1 MSTVGDVPLS
11 SFLVGLTSCHDG
23 VVTIAIEIPFLQ
35 CNLSVIIFILDVR
48 RSQVVDVF
56 GQYSDS
62 PKAEIAEK
70 TDIIKTQQA
79 AVINAAAVMEAVTPI
94 RMP

>member
-1 MSTVGDVPLS
+1 MLGHKVI
-11 SFLVGLTSCHDG
+11 DG
-23 VVTIAIEIPFLQ
+23 PGGMPKEYNLFTNNCQCFALKLIAHLCPTANVTNIHTI
-35 CNLSVIIFILDVR
+35 
-48 RSQVVDVF
+48 SQVVDVF

-62 PKAEIAEK
+62 PMAEIAEK
-70 TDIIKTQQA
+70 TEIIKTQHA